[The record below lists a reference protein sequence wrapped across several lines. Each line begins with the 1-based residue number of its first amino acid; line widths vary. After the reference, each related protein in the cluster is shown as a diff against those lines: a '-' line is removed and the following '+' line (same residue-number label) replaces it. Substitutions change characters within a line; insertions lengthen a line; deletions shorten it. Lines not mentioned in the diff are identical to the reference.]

1 MKRDGVEQVIAE
13 HLLTDKVLDHLLAAG
28 EPTVRE
34 DDLAWRSFPQ
44 LFGTTTGPWNGFGGA
59 AMTTYQVTVAVDR
72 SSKLVLVFVGSDLY
86 AHGWTD
92 SVEFWS
98 QFRGQSI
105 DFDRLAEHGLTVL
118 ERPLR

>member
-1 MKRDGVEQVIAE
+1 MKREGVEQVIAE

-34 DDLAWRSFPQ
+34 DDLAWSSFPQ

-59 AMTTYQVTVAVDR
+59 AVTTYQVTVAVDGPSR
-72 SSKLVLVFVGSDLY
+72 LVLVFAASDLY

-98 QFRGQSI
+98 QCKGQSI
-105 DFDRLAEHGLTVL
+105 DFDRLAGHGLTVL
-118 ERPLR
+118 ERRLT